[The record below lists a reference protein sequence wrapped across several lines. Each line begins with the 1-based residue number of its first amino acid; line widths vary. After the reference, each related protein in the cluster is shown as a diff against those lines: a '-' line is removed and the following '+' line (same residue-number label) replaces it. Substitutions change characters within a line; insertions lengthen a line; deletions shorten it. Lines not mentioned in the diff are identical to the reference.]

1 MQVYSHVGA
10 PTHPRHHAPPN
21 DGQKGKEGHFPLSWK
36 ELFPSQVKWPW
47 DFHSSGLRTSSLPTS
62 PNWFTQIR
70 NASMQQ
76 DLPPDYSQLSIP
88 RSATSLQSSNHGE
101 IDDISTT
108 YINVMTSQRNT
119 NDMSSLN
126 VNDLEA
132 CNSYLSDQEEV
143 EPPTYESLFPEN
155 QSEISIANEINR

>member
-1 MQVYSHVGA
+1 MF
-10 PTHPRHHAPPN
+10 
-21 DGQKGKEGHFPLSWK
+21 GQDSGQLPAPLSSDDNQ
-36 ELFPSQVKWPW
+36 EGQN
-47 DFHSSGLRTSSLPTS
+47 RTSSLPTS

-88 RSATSLQSSNHGE
+88 RSTTSLQSSNHGE

-108 YINVMTSQRNT
+108 YINVRTSQRNT

-155 QSEISIANEINR
+155 QSEISIANEINRESSANNQQN

>member
-1 MQVYSHVGA
+1 MFCQVRGPHQHFQASRVS
-10 PTHPRHHAPPN
+10 PVP
-21 DGQKGKEGHFPLSWK
+21 GQDLGHIPAPLSSD
-36 ELFPSQVKWPW
+36 ENQE
-47 DFHSSGLRTSSLPTS
+47 GQNRTSSTSLPTS

-76 DLPPDYSQLSIP
+76 DLPPDYNQLSIT
-88 RSATSLQSSNHGE
+88 RSTTSLQSINHGE
-101 IDDISTT
+101 IDHISRTC
-108 YINVMTSQRNT
+108 INVRTAQTND

-132 CNSYLSDQEEV
+132 CNSYLTDQEEV

-155 QSEISIANEINR
+155 QSDISIDDEINRESSANNQQN

>member
-1 MQVYSHVGA
+1 M
-10 PTHPRHHAPPN
+10 
-21 DGQKGKEGHFPLSWK
+21 
-36 ELFPSQVKWPW
+36 
-47 DFHSSGLRTSSLPTS
+47 LRYDVQGCVLIAACCSIMR
-62 PNWFTQIR
+62 FIG
-70 NASMQQ
+70 QQ

-88 RSATSLQSSNHGE
+88 RSTTSLQSSNHGE

-108 YINVMTSQRNT
+108 YINVRTSQRNT

-155 QSEISIANEINR
+155 QSEISIANEINRESSANNQQN

>member
-1 MQVYSHVGA
+1 ML
-10 PTHPRHHAPPN
+10 
-21 DGQKGKEGHFPLSWK
+21 GQDSGQLPAPLSSDDNQ
-36 ELFPSQVKWPW
+36 EGQN
-47 DFHSSGLRTSSLPTS
+47 RTSSLPTS

-88 RSATSLQSSNHGE
+88 RSTTSLQSSNHGE

-108 YINVMTSQRNT
+108 YINVRTSQRNT

-155 QSEISIANEINR
+155 QSEISIENEINRESSANNQQN